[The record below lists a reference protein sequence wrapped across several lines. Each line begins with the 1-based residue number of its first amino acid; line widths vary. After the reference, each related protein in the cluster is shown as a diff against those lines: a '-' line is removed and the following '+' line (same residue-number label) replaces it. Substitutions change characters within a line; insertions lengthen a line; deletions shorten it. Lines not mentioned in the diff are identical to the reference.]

1 MSEDTSYGKGKPNK
15 ITKVNAVNAGYTIVA
30 SVRMHSDGGDPICEE
45 DKIVYLGV
53 NKDTGAM
60 VCWESYWVEENRGYM
75 GGDYQPYRW
84 ATPSREDN
92 IAVSSFVNRIKAEMD
107 KQVSRAMSVRDH
119 AVGPLSNMS
128 KLGLTE
134 PSIDTSMPEEE

>member
-1 MSEDTSYGKGKPNK
+1 MNENTSYGRGEPNK

-30 SVRMHSDGGDPICEE
+30 SVRLHSDSGDPCCEE

-75 GGDYQPYRW
+75 GGSYQPYRW

-92 IAVSSFVNRIKAEMD
+92 IAIQSFVTRINAEMD
-107 KQVSRAMSVRDH
+107 KQISRAMSVRDDS
-119 AVGPLSNMS
+119 VMP
-128 KLGLTE
+128 T
-134 PSIDTSMPEEE
+134 IDESMPEEE

>member
-1 MSEDTSYGKGKPNK
+1 MSEDTSYGRGEPNK
-15 ITKVNAVNAGYTIVA
+15 ITKVNAVNAGYKIVA

-107 KQVSRAMSVRDH
+107 KQVARAMGVRDD
-119 AVGPLSNMS
+119 AVGPL
-128 KLGLTE
+128 K
-134 PSIDTSMPEEE
+134 PSIDTSMPEDK